1 MNQSNSLYPVR
12 KQGWGTGFSNLFR
25 QESNKWWGTRRWLK
39 YTIVWVLLAN
49 SIPLIIFFDDVE
61 TSTAETLHLFIIMVM
76 LVSIVGVII
85 TMQGVI
91 IGEKQSG
98 TAAWLLSKPVAR
110 PAYILARLSAT
121 GLATLLIML
130 IIPAIAAYG
139 LMTQLGGN
147 QVDIHSFVLAMG
159 IAAVFMVFLLT
170 LTLMLGTVFNS
181 RAAVIGIPMALL
193 LFAEFYE
200 GLLARYAPGLLD
212 YDPMMLLELADGVAL
227 GSPLGSVTPLIATAV
242 WSLLLVV
249 LALWRFGR
257 EEF

>member
-1 MNQSNSLYPVR
+1 MNQSNTLYPVR

-110 PAYILARLSAT
+110 PAYIIARLSAT

-130 IIPAIAAYG
+130 IIPAI
-139 LMTQLGGN
+139 
-147 QVDIHSFVLAMG
+147 
-159 IAAVFMVFLLT
+159 
-170 LTLMLGTVFNS
+170 
-181 RAAVIGIPMALL
+181 
-193 LFAEFYE
+193 
-200 GLLARYAPGLLD
+200 
-212 YDPMMLLELADGVAL
+212 VA
-227 GSPLGSVTPLIATAV
+227 
-242 WSLLLVV
+242 
-249 LALWRFGR
+249 
-257 EEF
+257 

>member
-1 MNQSNSLYPVR
+1 MNQSSTLHPVQ
-12 KQGWGTGFSNLFR
+12 KQGWGTGFGNLFR

-49 SIPLIIFFDDVE
+49 SIPLIIFFDGVE

-98 TAAWLLSKPVAR
+98 TVAWLLSKPVSR
-110 PAYILARLSAT
+110 PAYILARLSGT

-130 IIPAIAAYG
+130 VIPAIAAYG

-147 QVDIHSFVLAMG
+147 QVDIHSFALAMG

-193 LFAEFYE
+193 MFAEFYE
-200 GLLARYAPGLLD
+200 GLLERSAPGLLD
-212 YDPMMLLELADGVAL
+212 YDPMMLLELADAVAL
-227 GSPLGSVTPLIATAV
+227 GSPLGSATPLIATAV